1 LVATIIRIASTRSDV
16 PDQLKAAMIETTGIG
31 GLFFRAQDP
40 TALAEWYQTH
50 LGVASDFSWTQQAGA
65 TVFAPFPES
74 TDYFPSDRRWMINFR
89 VVSMDA
95 ALEHLTSNAITFE
108 TRAEWDN
115 IGMGRFAR
123 LYDPEGNPIELWEPP
138 AEDE

>member
-1 LVATIIRIASTRSDV
+1 MTRKV
-16 PDQLKAAMIETTGIG
+16 VMIETTGIG
-31 GLFFRAQDP
+31 GLFFRAKDP

-74 TDYFPSDRRWMINFR
+74 TDYFPSTQRWMINFR

-95 ALEHLTSNAITFE
+95 ALAHLTSAQIAFE

-123 LYDPEGNPIELWEPP
+123 LYDPEGNPIELWEPAP
-138 AEDE
+138 EDD